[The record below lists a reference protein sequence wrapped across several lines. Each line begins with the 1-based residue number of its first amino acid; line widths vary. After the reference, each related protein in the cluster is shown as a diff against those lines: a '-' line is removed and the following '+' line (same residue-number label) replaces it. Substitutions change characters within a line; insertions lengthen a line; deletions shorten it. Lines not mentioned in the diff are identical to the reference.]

1 LAASGATLLAS
12 LGLMIENFFFVFVFV
27 FVFVRPKFV
36 SSKATSLGDQQ
47 KNKKQTKKTSHPFQ
61 LTKSVAEGLEQNHI
75 FSKI

>member
-12 LGLMIENFFFVFVFV
+12 LGLVIENFFFV

-36 SSKATSLGDQQ
+36 SSKAASIGDQQ
-47 KNKKQTKKTSHPFQ
+47 QNKKQTKKTSHPFQ